1 MIVFEFYSECAVG
14 IAIVLAVLVAIG
26 IFERHFLSRPVVYHI
41 SMLLSIFLMN
51 NAALVILVEWMS
63 TEWYVIASHI
73 VNILSLAIYIR
84 GHIFPIYL
92 DLEEKYS
99 GYRPLYAAKSLIFT
113 GFFGV
118 CLYTF
123 LSVCVYCYASLLEAE
138 NQYYEHHPCDMS
150 GIEYS
155 IMFIMLV
162 IMAVLAGL
170 LMTNGCI
177 RYILTTDW
185 KKGKKALFIILTFI
199 PIFNVVYGVMCLKKI
214 SQKV

>member
-1 MIVFEFYSECAVG
+1 MI
-14 IAIVLAVLVAIG
+14 
-26 IFERHFLSRPVVYHI
+26 
-41 SMLLSIFLMN
+41 
-51 NAALVILVEWMS
+51 NAALVILLDGMN
-63 TEWYVIASHI
+63 TELYVIASYV
-73 VNILSLAIYIR
+73 VNILSLAIYVR
-84 GHIFPIYL
+84 GHIFPIYF
-92 DLEEKYS
+92 DLEEKYRD
-99 GYRPLYAAKSLIFT
+99 YKPLYAAKRLIFT

-123 LSVCVYCYASLLEAE
+123 LSVCVYCFALLLEAE
-138 NQYYEHHPCDMS
+138 NQYYEHHPCDQS

-170 LMTNGCI
+170 LMINGCI

-185 KKGKKALFIILTFI
+185 KKGKKAFFIILTFI

-214 SQKV
+214 SKKV

>member
-1 MIVFEFYSECAVG
+1 MIVFDFYCECAVW
-14 IAIVLAVLVAIG
+14 IAAALAAVIAVG
-26 IFERHFLSRPVVYHI
+26 IFKRHFLSRPVVYHI
-41 SMLLSIFLMN
+41 SMLLSIFFMI
-51 NAALVILVEWMS
+51 NAALVILLDSMNAEL
-63 TEWYVIASHI
+63 YVIASYA

-84 GHIFPIYL
+84 GHIFPIYF
-92 DLEEKYS
+92 DLEEKYR
-99 GYRPLYAAKSLIFT
+99 GYRPLYAAKSLVFT
-113 GFFGV
+113 GFWGV

-123 LSVCVYCYASLLEAE
+123 LSVCVYGYASFLEAE
-138 NQYYEHHPCDMS
+138 NQYYEHLPCDMS

-199 PIFNVVYGVMCLKKI
+199 PIFNIVYGVMCLKKI